1 MQQRGSSQ
9 HSAVTVPTTSVE
21 YYQSQVLQYS
31 SSWWYCTATRW
42 PTASTTFSTFWL
54 TQVHRCGYYS
64 LFPTRSLYTFIAVIT
79 QEIKG
84 VVTHRPWCKHSFTL
98 SRAIVSWRTSGWMS
112 DSGQKTIFCQDTSG
126 GIPVRHIWSSQWEAS
141 VKKKGGVQTIHS
153 QLCLLPAQSLEKMHG
168 AVHGGR
174 SFRAGG

>member
-1 MQQRGSSQ
+1 M
-9 HSAVTVPTTSVE
+9 VI
-21 YYQSQVLQYS
+21 LYS
-31 SSWWYCTATRW
+31 TMT
-42 PTASTTFSTFWL
+42 STTFSTFWL
-54 TQVHRCGYYS
+54 TQVHRCGYYR

-84 VVTHRPWCKHSFTL
+84 VATHRPWCKHSFTL
-98 SRAIVSWRTSGWMS
+98 SRVIVSWRTSGWMS

-141 VKKKGGVQTIHS
+141 VKKRGGVQTIHS
-153 QLCLLPAQSLEKMHG
+153 QLCLLPARSLEEMHG